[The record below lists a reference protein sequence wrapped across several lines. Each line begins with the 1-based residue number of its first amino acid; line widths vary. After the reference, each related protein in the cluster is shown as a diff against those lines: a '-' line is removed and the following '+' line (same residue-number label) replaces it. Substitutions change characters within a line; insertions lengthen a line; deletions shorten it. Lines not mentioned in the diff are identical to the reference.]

1 MKLELSDNDVLELK
15 ILHRAERDR
24 KKCDRIKAIL
34 MFNKGYSAVE
44 IGTVLLIDENTVSGW
59 KDRYLKRKNTQEWLR
74 TQCIGYQGKLDKD
87 QESQIDTYVQE
98 NLVSDARQVQSF
110 IKKEF
115 KKTYTISGVIELL
128 HRLGFNYKQTTL
140 MPAKI
145 DPEKQAQFKSAY
157 DEFKKNLKEDE
168 VLLFLDGVHPQHNTK
183 CSRAWIKIGEQKQ
196 IKSNS
201 GRRRLNIS
209 GAYDPIS
216 QDILVREDKPINAE
230 TVMAFF
236 KQIEAAYPSKASIYV
251 IADQA
256 PYYQN
261 KDVKKYL
268 ETSRVELIALPTYSP
283 NLNLI
288 ERLWKLMRKKVINNI
303 YYEKFADFK
312 HAILAFFS
320 NDSLEFKAELR
331 LFIGLDLH
339 LLHSP

>member
-1 MKLELSDNDVLELK
+1 VGSSL
-15 ILHRAERDR
+15 A
-24 KKCDRIKAIL
+24 KC
-34 MFNKGYSAVE
+34 
-44 IGTVLLIDENTVSGW
+44 TVLRLCFST
-59 KDRYLKRKNTQEWLR
+59 
-74 TQCIGYQGKLDKD
+74 
-87 QESQIDTYVQE
+87 
-98 NLVSDARQVQSF
+98 
-110 IKKEF
+110 
-115 KKTYTISGVIELL
+115 TISIKLL
-128 HRLGFNYKQTTL
+128 EAKVPPCLNWIRSGEEDPDAPPWSTGAPVEDPDGHEYQFFNAA
-140 MPAKI
+140 PG
-145 DPEKQAQFKSAY
+145 D
-157 DEFKKNLKEDE
+157 LKEEE

-216 QDILVREDKPINAE
+216 QDILVREDKTINAE

-312 HAILAFFS
+312 RAILAFFS